1 VLRASVI
8 VPARNAR
15 LTLPRTLAALA
26 AQEFEAGAYEV
37 IVVDDGSTDDT
48 AALAGSAP
56 GPVNVVAQP
65 PRGPAVARNLGV
77 EASSGS
83 ALAFC
88 DADVFPTP
96 GWLAAGVAA
105 LADADLVQGRVLPD
119 PQARSGPFDRTIS
132 ITSQVGLWETANLF
146 ATRDLFERV
155 GGFEEWLRPRSG
167 KPLAEDVWFG
177 HQALR
182 SGARPGFCS
191 EALAYHAVFPR
202 SRRAF
207 VGERRRLEYFPA
219 MVRKMPELRRE
230 LLAHGLFLTD
240 RTAAFDLALVAA
252 LTAARRARAWPLLGT
267 GPYLAALATNARWRV
282 QPRSRAGVATVAT
295 VALTDLAADA
305 VGLLALLAG
314 TVRYRSAIL

>member
-48 AALAGSAP
+48 AAVARSAP
-56 GPVNVVAQP
+56 GSVTVVEQP
-65 PRGPAVARNLGV
+65 PRGPAAARNLGV
-77 EASSGS
+77 EASAGS

-96 GWLAAGVAA
+96 GWLTAGVAA
-105 LADADLVQGRVLPD
+105 LEDADLVQGRVLPD
-119 PQARSGPFDRTIS
+119 PDARRGPFDRTIW

-167 KPLAEDVWFG
+167 KALAEDVWFG

-182 SGARPGFCS
+182 TGARPGFCG

-202 SRRAF
+202 SWRAF
-207 VGERRRLEYFPA
+207 VAERRRLEYFPA
-219 MVRKMPELRRE
+219 MVRKMPELRHE
-230 LLAHGLFLTD
+230 LLTHGVFLTD
-240 RTAAFDLALVAA
+240 RTAAFDLAL
-252 LTAARRARAWPLLGT
+252 TAAITATWRARAWPLLGT

-282 QPRSRAGVATVAT
+282 AGRSRGQVAA
-295 VALTDLAADA
+295 VALADVAADA

-314 TVRYRSAIL
+314 SARYRSAIL